1 MNIGAKRITVLAGGF
16 LMLLALGIVYA
27 WGVFVGPLEKQF
39 GWTRAETSFAFSL
52 LLIGFSMGVMAMG
65 IIVKRLSCRSI
76 IRLAALL
83 MSGGMLLTS
92 MAESIV
98 MLYITYSLAV
108 GMSVG
113 MVYNTAI
120 SVVPRWYPEKK
131 GFITGL
137 LLMGYAFSAS
147 LLGPLCQLLLNSLG
161 VASTF
166 RVLACINFC
175 VLIAC
180 SFIISTPSEDMAARL
195 PQAEHT
201 GAVRSGGRDYT
212 PQQMLRTREFSIYFL
227 LITFW
232 VFVALSYLNHTVPAL
247 TGELFLA
254 TSSAALVV
262 SAMSICNGVSRPM
275 FGKVY
280 DVIGLRKTFLI
291 VSAVFFLGSVA
302 AVCGL
307 SFGSPALLIAGACIS
322 MLGYG
327 GQAALTP
334 TATREV
340 FGEKYFSINYSFM
353 ALIGITGSFGPSIIG
368 FIQMIRQSYDM
379 AFLFI
384 AAICLIHVAASFFL
398 VYLRKEQP
406 SA

>member
-1 MNIGAKRITVLAGGF
+1 MNISVKRITVLTGGF

-52 LLIGFSMGVMAMG
+52 LLIGFSMGVMVMG
-65 IIVKRLSCRSI
+65 VIVRHFSYRNI
-76 IRLAALL
+76 IRMAAVL
-83 MSGGMLLTS
+83 MGGGMLLTS
-92 MAESIV
+92 VVESIYL
-98 MLYITYSLAV
+98 LYITYSIAV

-161 VASTF
+161 VSSTF

-175 VLIAC
+175 VLILC
-180 SFIISTPSEDMAARL
+180 SFMISTPSEELVSHL
-195 PQAEHT
+195 PQSEAAT
-201 GAVRSGGRDYT
+201 TITCRARDYT
-212 PQQMLRTREFSIYFL
+212 PREMLRTREFYIYFI

-232 VFVALSYLNHTVPAL
+232 VFVALSYLNHMVPAL
-247 TGELFLA
+247 TGELSLA
-254 TSSAALVV
+254 PSSAALVV
-262 SAMSICNGVSRPM
+262 SAMSICNGLSRPM
-275 FGKVY
+275 FGKIY
-280 DVIGLRKTFLI
+280 DVIGLRRTFLI
-291 VSAVFFLGSVA
+291 VSVVFFLGSL
-302 AVCGL
+302 AVIGGL
-307 SFGSPALLIAGACIS
+307 SFGNPVMLIAGACIT

-327 GQAALTP
+327 GQASLTP

-353 ALIGITGSFGPSIIG
+353 ALIGITGSFGPSIVG
-368 FIQMIRQSYDM
+368 FIQMINQGYGM
-379 AFLFI
+379 AFTFI
-384 AAICLIHVAASFFL
+384 AAICLIHVVASFFL
-398 VYLRKEQP
+398 VYLKKEQP
-406 SA
+406 CA